1 MKYST
6 IITWIGGLSLVLFS
20 HMGQADAQQLQIEKV
35 SNFQTLSKQMK
46 MDNVV
51 LVLEFSSKHC
61 RYCKQLENEI
71 LKPMLF
77 SGDYEGL
84 IQIKKIGIDSKK
96 LVKGFKGEMISG
108 KALAAKMN
116 IILTPTLV
124 FLNAEGKEV
133 SERIVGINT
142 PEMFSAYV
150 DAAIDEAHQS
160 LSQSLVLAPNEK
172 LQ

>member
-20 HMGQADAQQLQIEKV
+20 HMSQADAQQIQIEEV
-35 SNFQTLSKQMK
+35 SNFQTLSKQMQT
-46 MDNVV
+46 DNVV
-51 LVLEFSSKHC
+51 LVLEFSAKHC
-61 RYCKQLENEI
+61 RYCKQLESEI

-77 SGDYEGL
+77 SGDYEDL
-84 IQIKKIGIDSKK
+84 IQIKKIEMDSEAV
-96 LVKGFKGEMISG
+96 LKGFKGEITSG
-108 KALAAKMN
+108 KALAEKMD
-116 IILTPTLV
+116 IMVTPTLV
-124 FLNAEGKEV
+124 FLNAQGKEV

-160 LSQSLVLAPNEK
+160 LSQSLVLAPTAK
-172 LQ
+172 LR